1 MSGPIAGAMQTQV
14 LAPTYR
20 PLTVHGSITHS
31 LPARALINLTFGAA
45 IFYSTDEFIE
55 STSAAIDARLC
66 GLQLCELS
74 MGTNRR
80 CVASRWSKP
89 KVGQQRLWA
98 LLGLLLWFNFILS
111 YRNLAIIFLRQELR
125 LGSICKY
132 SPGSVGETAGPRDV
146 DFLQRNTIFGP
157 FWATEIVQLFC
168 KLSKPRHIGSL
179 TLKKCMTPPD
189 DSSPVPC

>member
-1 MSGPIAGAMQTQV
+1 MEA
-14 LAPTYR
+14 L
-20 PLTVHGSITHS
+20 LTHC
-31 LPARALINLTFGAA
+31 LPR
-45 IFYSTDEFIE
+45 TDQPNVWCRHFTPRTNIE

-146 DFLQRNTIFGP
+146 DFLQRNTILGP

>member
-1 MSGPIAGAMQTQV
+1 MP
-14 LAPTYR
+14 P
-20 PLTVHGSITHS
+20 
-31 LPARALINLTFGAA
+31 
-45 IFYSTDEFIE
+45 FYSTDEFIE

-132 SPGSVGETAGPRDV
+132 SPGCVGETAGPRDA
-146 DFLQRNTIFGP
+146 DFLRKTTISGL
-157 FWATEIVQLFC
+157 FWATTITERYLEF
-168 KLSKPRHIGSL
+168 SKPRYSVSTAKTSSRKHLSGL
-179 TLKKCMTPPD
+179 TAIKN
-189 DSSPVPC
+189 